1 MDNRKTAGLLGGL
14 VIGIGVIIGI
24 IAIVMSAGKSKNSG
38 DTTDSTASNTSIGS
52 STISL
57 EDAANQV
64 AITYD
69 KAEKGAVSYE
79 SDYGV
84 TELPDIEKQ
93 FPVTVNP
100 GNKDIVVEIFSSPEK
115 AGTGTD
121 GWMVELA
128 NEFNSSNQEVDGK
141 SVGIK
146 IRSITSGA
154 QIDYIITNT
163 YTPTAISPSAMMWG
177 DMLKSQGIDVN
188 VVSDRTVG
196 NVAGVLVD
204 QSMYNTLE
212 EKYGTVD
219 IKAIVEAT
227 CDGTLITGYTNPFTS
242 TTGLNFLASVLT
254 TFDEADPLSSTA
266 VDGFN
271 KFQNNVPFVAYNTLQ
286 MRTAAENGTFNA
298 MMTEYQTYSQDVTLK
313 SSYKFIPFGV
323 RHDNPLIAVGNV
335 DNDKMEALKLFA
347 DYCKSDNA
355 TKLANEYGF
364 NQMNDY
370 NGKLDKITENSW
382 SQIQKIWKKNKN
394 TSKPIAAVFVLDTSG
409 SMAGEPL
416 NSLKA
421 SLKNS
426 MKYINSSNYVGVIS
440 YNTKINVDLEIDKFD
455 INQQAY
461 FMGAVNSLFANG
473 NTATYSALCKAE
485 LMLNEFTANNPNVS
499 PMIFLLSDGQ
509 SNAGVSLREIKGNL
523 AETHIPIYT
532 IGYNANLD
540 ELKTIS
546 EINEAATINADTDD
560 VIYQLKNLFNANL

>member
-1 MDNRKTAGLLGGL
+1 MDSKKTGLFGGL
-14 VIGIGVIIGI
+14 VIGFGVIIGI
-24 IAIVMSAGKSKNSG
+24 IAIILSAGKSKTNE
-38 DTTDSTASNTSIGS
+38 DTTVNSNNT

-57 EDAANQV
+57 EDAANLV
-64 AITYD
+64 AITNN
-69 KAEKGAVSYE
+69 KAEKGTVSYD
-79 SDYGV
+79 SDSGV
-84 TELPDIEKQ
+84 TELPDIDKQ
-93 FPVTVNP
+93 FPVTVDP
-100 GNKDIVVEIFSSPEK
+100 GNKNIVVEIFSSPEK

-128 NEFNSSNQEVDGK
+128 NEFNSSNQMVDGK

-146 IRSITSGA
+146 IRSISSGA
-154 QIDYIITNT
+154 QIDYITTNT
-163 YTPTAISPSAMMWG
+163 YMPTAISPSAMMWG
-177 DMLKSQGIDVN
+177 DMLKSQGITVN
-188 VVSDRTVG
+188 VISDKTVG

-204 QSMYNTLE
+204 QSMYKTLE

-254 TFDEADPLSSTA
+254 TFDEADPLSNTA
-266 VDGFN
+266 IDGFN

-286 MRTAAENGTFNA
+286 MRNAAENGTFNA

-313 SSYKFIPFGV
+313 SNYKFIPFGV

-335 DNDKMEALKLFA
+335 DSNKMDALKLFA

-355 TKLANEYGF
+355 TKLANDYGF

-370 NGKLDKITENSW
+370 NGKLDKITETSW

-426 MKYINSSNYVGVIS
+426 MKYINSSNYIGVVS
-440 YNTKINVDLEIDKFD
+440 YSTQINVDLDINEFD

-461 FMGAVNSLFANG
+461 FMGAVNSLTANG

-485 LMLNEFTANNPNVS
+485 LMLNDFMANNPNVS

-509 SNAGVSLREIKGNL
+509 ANAGVSLDAVKSNL
-523 AETHIPIYT
+523 ADTHIPIYT

-540 ELKTIS
+540 ELKTVS

>member
-1 MDNRKTAGLLGGL
+1 MNNKKAGLFGGL
-14 VIGIGVIIGI
+14 VIGFGVIIGI
-24 IAIVMSAGKSKNSG
+24 IAIILSAGKSKTNE
-38 DTTDSTASNTSIGS
+38 DTTVNSNNT

-57 EDAANQV
+57 EDAANLV
-64 AITYD
+64 TITNN
-69 KAEKGAVSYE
+69 KAEKGTVSYDSE
-79 SDYGV
+79 SGV
-84 TELPDIEKQ
+84 TELPDIDKQ
-93 FPVTVNP
+93 FPVTVDP
-100 GNKDIVVEIFSSPEK
+100 GNKNIVVEIFSSPEK

-128 NEFNSSNQEVDGK
+128 NEFNSSNQMIDGK

-146 IRSITSGA
+146 IRSISSGA
-154 QIDYIITNT
+154 QIDYITTNT
-163 YTPTAISPSAMMWG
+163 YMPTAISPSAMMWG
-177 DMLKSQGIDVN
+177 DMLKSQGITVN
-188 VVSDRTVG
+188 VVSDKTVG

-204 QSMYNTLE
+204 QSMYKTLE

-219 IKAIVEAT
+219 IKTIVEAT

-254 TFDEADPLSSTA
+254 TFDEADPLSNTA
-266 VDGFN
+266 IDGFN

-286 MRTAAENGTFNA
+286 MRNAAENGTFNA

-313 SSYKFIPFGV
+313 SNYKFIPFGV

-335 DNDKMEALKLFA
+335 DNNKMEALKLFA

-426 MKYINSSNYVGVIS
+426 MKYINSSNYIGVVS
-440 YNTKINVDLEIDKFD
+440 YSTQINVDLDISEFD

-461 FMGAVNSLFANG
+461 FMGAVNSLTANG

-485 LMLNEFTANNPNVS
+485 LMLNDFMANNPNVS

-509 SNAGVSLREIKGNL
+509 ANAGVSLDAVKGNL
-523 AETHIPIYT
+523 ADTHIPIYT

-540 ELKTIS
+540 ELKTVS

>member
-14 VIGIGVIIGI
+14 VVGIGIIIGI
-24 IAIVMSAGKSKNSG
+24 IAIIMSAGKSKNSE
-38 DTTDSTASNTSIGS
+38 DNTINSSNNNA

-57 EDAANQV
+57 EDAANLV
-64 AITYD
+64 NITNN
-69 KAEKGAVSYE
+69 KAEKGTVSYD

-93 FPVTVNP
+93 FPVTVDP
-100 GNKDIVVEIFSSPEK
+100 GNKNIVVEIFSSPEK

-128 NEFNSSNQEVDGK
+128 NEFNSSNQTVDGK
-141 SVGIK
+141 SVGVK
-146 IRSITSGA
+146 IRSISSGA

-163 YTPTAISPSAMMWG
+163 YMPTAISPSAMMWG
-177 DMLKSQGIDVN
+177 DMLKSQGITVN
-188 VVSDRTVG
+188 VVSDKTVG

-204 QSMYNTLE
+204 QSMYKTLE

-219 IKAIVEAT
+219 IKAIVDAT
-227 CDGTLITGYTNPFTS
+227 CDGTLTTGYTNPFTS

-254 TFDEADPLSSTA
+254 TFDETDPLSNTA

-313 SSYKFIPFGV
+313 SNYKFIPFGV

-335 DNDKMEALKLFA
+335 DNTKMEALKLFA

-426 MKYINSSNYVGVIS
+426 MKYINSSNYVGVVS
-440 YNTKINVDLEIDKFD
+440 YSTGINVDLDIGEFD

-461 FMGAVNSLFANG
+461 FMGAVNSLTANG

-485 LMLNEFTANNPNVS
+485 LMLNEFMANNPNVS

-509 SNAGVSLREIKGNL
+509 ANAGVSLDAVKGNL
-523 AETHIPIYT
+523 ADTHIPIYT
-532 IGYNANLD
+532 IGYNADLD